1 VQNTPLLLIDA
12 FVLELLYK
20 IWYNISRKSILRK
33 EISMKSVAMAYYNGA
48 KYIDEQIRSILAN
61 MEDADELIISVDDA
75 SDGSETILQNWAKND
90 PRIRIIKG
98 PGKGVV
104 KNFENAIKHC
114 RGDIIFLSD
123 QDDVWEKNKMTEIE
137 HVFEDPKVMAV
148 VHDAQIVDEKLSSL
162 NQTTF
167 EWRDSKAGFWKNM
180 KKNSY
185 IGCCMAVRRSAL
197 KRILPI
203 PDNIW
208 IHDQWIGL
216 LAEQLGKVVFIEE
229 PLIYYRRHGGNV
241 TELTHGSITS
251 MIKKRYHMIMEINR
265 RVKEWSEHD
274 KQNKRHTENS

>member
-1 VQNTPLLLIDA
+1 
-12 FVLELLYK
+12 
-20 IWYNISRKSILRK
+20 
-33 EISMKSVAMAYYNGA
+33 MKSVAMAYYNGA

-61 MEDADELIISVDDA
+61 MEDTDELIISVDDA
-75 SDGSETILQNWAKND
+75 SDGSETILQNWAQND

-104 KNFENAIKHC
+104 KNFENAFRHC

-123 QDDVWEKNKMTEIE
+123 QDDVWKKNKMIKIQQA
-137 HVFEDPKVMAV
+137 FEDPKVMAV

-162 NQTTF
+162 NETTF

-208 IHDQWIGL
+208 IHSVDRIACRTARESG
-216 LAEQLGKVVFIEE
+216 I
-229 PLIYYRRHGGNV
+229 YRRTSDLLSKTWGKCYGIDPWFDHIHDQKKISYDHGNQP
-241 TELTHGSITS
+241 TC
-251 MIKKRYHMIMEINR
+251 KRME
-265 RVKEWSEHD
+265 
-274 KQNKRHTENS
+274 

>member
-1 VQNTPLLLIDA
+1 
-12 FVLELLYK
+12 
-20 IWYNISRKSILRK
+20 
-33 EISMKSVAMAYYNGA
+33 MKSVAMAYYNGA

-61 MEDADELIISVDDA
+61 MEDTDELIISVDDA
-75 SDGSETILQNWAKND
+75 CDGSETILQNWAQND

-104 KNFENAIKHC
+104 KNFENAFRHC

-123 QDDVWEKNKMTEIE
+123 QDDVWKKNKMIKIQQAFDDT
-137 HVFEDPKVMAV
+137 KVMAV

-162 NQTTF
+162 NETTF

-274 KQNKRHTENS
+274 KQNQRHIEKP

>member
-1 VQNTPLLLIDA
+1 
-12 FVLELLYK
+12 
-20 IWYNISRKSILRK
+20 
-33 EISMKSVAMAYYNGA
+33 MKSVAMAYYNGA

-61 MEDADELIISVDDA
+61 MEDTDELIISVDDA
-75 SDGSETILQNWAKND
+75 SDGSETILQNWAQND

-104 KNFENAIKHC
+104 KNFENAFRHC

-123 QDDVWEKNKMTEIE
+123 QDDVWKKNKIQQA
-137 HVFEDPKVMAV
+137 FEDPKVMAV

-162 NQTTF
+162 NETTF

-241 TELTHGSITS
+241 TELTHGSIIS

-274 KQNKRHTENS
+274 KQNQRHIEKP

>member
-1 VQNTPLLLIDA
+1 
-12 FVLELLYK
+12 
-20 IWYNISRKSILRK
+20 
-33 EISMKSVAMAYYNGA
+33 MKSVAMAYYNGA
-48 KYIDEQIRSILAN
+48 KYIDEPISSILAN
-61 MEDADELIISVDDA
+61 MEDADALIISVDDA

-241 TELTHGSITS
+241 TELTHGSNTS

>member
-1 VQNTPLLLIDA
+1 
-12 FVLELLYK
+12 
-20 IWYNISRKSILRK
+20 
-33 EISMKSVAMAYYNGA
+33 MKSVAMAYYNGA

-61 MEDADELIISVDDA
+61 MEDTDELIISVDDA
-75 SDGSETILQNWAKND
+75 SDGSETILQNWAQND

-104 KNFENAIKHC
+104 KNFENAFRHC

-123 QDDVWEKNKMTEIE
+123 QDDVWKKNKMIKIQQAFDD
-137 HVFEDPKVMAV
+137 HKVIAVF
-148 VHDAQIVDEKLSSL
+148 HDAQIVDEKLSSL
-162 NQTTF
+162 NETTF

-274 KQNKRHTENS
+274 KQNQRYIEKP